1 MDKLANLCYHK
12 NMKHGELVK
21 ITWVDASNIGEWV
34 EAEEIHRKLD
44 KDDADIFYTVGFL
57 VRETKKNISVA
68 QTVCYNNKK
77 LELVSEIMTIPKGW
91 VKKTKVLSKGE

>member
-1 MDKLANLCYHK
+1 MKL
-12 NMKHGELVK
+12 GTLVK

-34 EAEEIHRKLD
+34 EADEINKRLV

-68 QTVCYNNKK
+68 QTACYNKK

-91 VKKTKVLSKGE
+91 IKKTKVLSRG